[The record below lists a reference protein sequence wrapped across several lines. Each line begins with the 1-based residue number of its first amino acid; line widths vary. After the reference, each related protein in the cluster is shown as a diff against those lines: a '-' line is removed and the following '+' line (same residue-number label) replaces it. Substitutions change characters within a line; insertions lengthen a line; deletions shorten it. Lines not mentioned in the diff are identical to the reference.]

1 MRARTETVRAR
12 TEPVRGPCLLST
24 ARRRNAEY
32 KPEPTDEY
40 HHFLRVSKD
49 TVRATYVPYGLR
61 IKRGNRT

>member
-12 TEPVRGPCLLST
+12 TETVRGPCLLGT